1 MVSSQAASAVVECE
15 RALHLAIS
23 ADDTAAQTRCYCLLA
38 DIFDRCAD
46 FTRAH
51 DALAKAEALSRHAN
65 DSGGRLA
72 VLLMSC
78 RLANWQN
85 RYDELHRYALGMLEL
100 SAACGD
106 LGHEGTASNALGV
119 VALYRFAVADARRYF
134 RRAVD
139 AFQALNRPRNVIAA
153 QLNQTLLFT
162 RLGCLDDAISLG
174 EATRN
179 MAFDANASLFRE
191 ALDCVVAEPYLRK
204 GDVERARTLASDA
217 LERSTASA
225 SRNRAPASLKLARCD
240 AAQGDFE
247 NALARIDQTM
257 PLLALPGLE
266 VQRCE
271 ALADRCAV
279 ALHLGRREEARS
291 SADEF
296 LPTLR
301 EDPARFGEPEAL
313 FLSAARAFQD
323 VNAPHESNQHLATA
337 RTIYQHRL
345 VQIDERSVR
354 EQYASLW
361 FHRDLLTAQ
370 GQ

>member
-1 MVSSQAASAVVECE
+1 ATAAAECE
-15 RALHLAIS
+15 QALQLAVL
-23 ADDTAAQTRCYCLLA
+23 ADDIAAQARCYCLLA

-51 DALAKAEALSRHAN
+51 DALAKAEALSCQGN

-85 RYDELHRYALGMLEL
+85 RYDDLHRYALGMLEL
-100 SAACGD
+100 SSACGD
-106 LGHEGTASNALGV
+106 LGHEGTAANALGV
-119 VALYRFAVADARRYF
+119 VALYRFAVADAGRYF
-134 RRAVD
+134 LRAVD
-139 AFQALNRPRNVIAA
+139 AFRALNRPRNVIAA

-162 RLGCLDDAISLG
+162 RLGCLDDAIALG
-174 EATRN
+174 EATRK
-179 MAFDANASLFRE
+179 MADDANASLFRE

-225 SRNRAPASLKLARCD
+225 SRNRAPATLKLARCD

-247 NALARIDQTM
+247 KALARIDQTM

-271 ALADRCAV
+271 ALADRCWA
-279 ALHLGRREEARS
+279 ALHLGRWEQARC
-291 SADEF
+291 SAHEF

-301 EDPARFGEPEAL
+301 ADPTRFGEPESL
-313 FLSAARAFQD
+313 FLTGARAFHAVD
-323 VNAPHESNQHLATA
+323 APDQATAHLAA
-337 RTIYQHRL
+337 AWTIYRHRL
-345 VQIDERSVR
+345 AQIDERPVR
-354 EQYASLW
+354 ERYASLC
-361 FHRDLLTAQ
+361 FHRDLVAAWK
-370 GQ
+370 GRE